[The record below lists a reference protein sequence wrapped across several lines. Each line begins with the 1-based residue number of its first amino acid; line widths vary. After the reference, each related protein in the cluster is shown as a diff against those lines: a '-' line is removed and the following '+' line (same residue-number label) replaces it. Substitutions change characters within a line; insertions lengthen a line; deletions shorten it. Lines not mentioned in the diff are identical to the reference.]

1 MSEEKEEEVKEVIDK
16 TTIRVPH
23 DTLWDYDI
31 YLKKA
36 GFPTR
41 NAAIVHG
48 MQRDLKEWKLEEKKG
63 LIK

>member
-23 DTLWDYDI
+23 DTLWDYDV

-36 GFPTR
+36 GFSTR
-41 NAAIVHG
+41 NAAIVQG
-48 MQRDLKEWKLEEKKG
+48 MKQQLKQWKAEEKKG

>member
-1 MSEEKEEEVKEVIDK
+1 MSEKETEEEKEVIEK
-16 TTIRVPH
+16 TTIRVGH

-36 GFPTR
+36 GFSTR

-48 MQRDLKEWKLEEKKG
+48 MKQQLKQWKAEEKKG